1 MDITTRYPQLKTTRQ
16 WFLDHVEDML
26 QEDTAI
32 CQVPSPSWDEGDR
45 AIFLKDRFERLGLEN
60 VSIDSALNVIGWHK
74 GTGKGPVIMLAAH
87 HDTVFPRGTDLTVTR
102 KEGRL
107 YAPGIRDNSFGV
119 TSMIWLIEAL
129 KANHIQLPGDLLC
142 VATSGEEGLGDL
154 KGMKEA
160 MKTYHKEVD
169 YVLVIDGA
177 LGGITNGGITSRRL
191 LVTVT
196 TGGGHSYGNFGVP
209 SAVHSLGKM
218 IAKIAEI
225 EVPTNPKTT
234 YNVGVIE
241 GGTSVNTIAAKAS
254 FLLDMR
260 STQRPSLEKVEE
272 RVREIIA
279 EVEKED
285 GVQVGIELKGDR
297 PGGETAEDHP
307 LVVTVQKVLAELG
320 LSTETSSS
328 STDANVAM
336 AYQVPAVC
344 FGCAYGG
351 NAHRTDEW
359 LQIEG
364 IDLGMTLFINSVCSV
379 MELPKRV

>member
-1 MDITTRYPQLKTTRQ
+1 MELANKYPQLLQTRQ

-26 QEDTAI
+26 QEDIGI
-32 CQVPSPSWDEGDR
+32 CSVPSPSWDEGDR
-45 AIFLKDRFERLGLEN
+45 AAYLKDRFTRLGLQN
-60 VSIDSALNVIGWHK
+60 ISVDSALNVIGWYP
-74 GTGKGPVIMLAAH
+74 GNGSGPVVMLAAH

-102 KEGRL
+102 KDGRL

-129 KANHIQLPGDLLC
+129 KAFKIQLPGDLLC

-160 MKTYHKEVD
+160 MKAHLQQVD

-177 LGGITNGGITSRRL
+177 LGGVTNGGITSRRL
-191 LVTVT
+191 QVKIT

-218 IAKIAEI
+218 IAQIAEI
-225 EVPTNPKTT
+225 KVPQNPKTT
-234 YNVGVIE
+234 YNVGVVE
-241 GGTSVNTIAAKAS
+241 GGTSINTIAAQAAM
-254 FLLDMR
+254 LIDMR
-260 STQRPSLEKVEE
+260 STQRPALEVVEAE
-272 RVREIIA
+272 VRDIIA
-279 EVEKED
+279 QIQKAD
-285 GVQVGIELKGDR
+285 GVDVEVILKGDR
-297 PGGETAEDHP
+297 PGGETPADNA
-307 LVVTVQKVLAELG
+307 LVVTIQQQLAKLG
-320 LSTETSSS
+320 LSIETSAS

-336 AYQVPAVC
+336 SYHVPAVC

-364 IDLGMTLFINSVCSV
+364 IDLGMTLFINSVCAV
-379 MELPKRV
+379 MELQK